1 MKKIFILIIVLSTAW
16 IQVISQESITLRISE
31 IDVTEKSAGDTLLI
45 PVYCDEVSD
54 VITGWQF
61 YLLFDENVI
70 EYVKI
75 NFKQSDMIDDWFENS
90 LGYMWAAS
98 WLDPTFKGIG
108 LYPGEKIFEL
118 VFVYTGGN
126 TKITWGM
133 ESISE
138 EGKLVKGETMVVD
151 GSFKPFELN
160 LVSGCICKKGN

>member
-75 NFKQSDMIDDWFENS
+75 NFKQSHRCRIIR
-90 LGYMWAAS
+90 
-98 WLDPTFKGIG
+98 K
-108 LYPGEKIFEL
+108 
-118 VFVYTGGN
+118 
-126 TKITWGM
+126 
-133 ESISE
+133 
-138 EGKLVKGETMVVD
+138 
-151 GSFKPFELN
+151 SFRLLN
-160 LVSGCICKKGN
+160 R